1 MWLLTTPEYHTMQN
15 DQRACSHVCALT
27 HKHAHS
33 HTRTHAHSC
42 TCTVTRACTNIFP
55 ASLLNHLAWVFIPPQ
70 RDLMIFLNLP
80 TPTVYKQL
88 AKSTSAMHASLV
100 GMDRGMGFAS
110 SLIPPF
116 TLPLSSLKLQLQ
128 NYL

>member
-1 MWLLTTPEYHTMQN
+1 MWLRTLQSTTPRKTTSERAHTCVHSRTSM
-15 DQRACSHVCALT
+15 HT
-27 HKHAHS
+27 HTHM
-33 HTRTHAHSC
+33 HTHSC
-42 TCTVTRACTNIFP
+42 TCTVTRACTNIIP
-55 ASLLNHLAWVFIPPQ
+55 ASLLNRLAWVFIPPQ
-70 RDLMIFLNLP
+70 IDLMIFLNLP
-80 TPTVYKQL
+80 PPTVYKQL

-100 GMDRGMGFAS
+100 GMDRRMGFAS